1 MTATANQR
9 RLLTILDADAILV
22 GIRDDLRAVI
32 TRIANRARTADEADD
47 LRTLIG
53 ARSEIERVLPV
64 IAGLHPDHRTPRTAS
79 DTAPGN

>member
-22 GIRDDLRAVI
+22 GIRNDLRAVI

-47 LRTLIG
+47 LRTLINCRG
-53 ARSEIERVLPV
+53 ELERVLPV
-64 IAGLHPDHRTPRTAS
+64 IAGLHPDHR
-79 DTAPGN
+79 